1 MPTLMNRNVE
11 LCELSID
18 TGTLSFSKARSISQ
32 THLFPFANPASW
44 QAQDVLPRLNSWWA
58 KRRASYLASYS
69 GARTQLKARLE
80 ASFGTPLEAMPFRS
94 YGLSLSDHYWLRP
107 EKSIK
112 WEDVNFFDNDFSL
125 DVSYAVMGQPSTG
138 KNAYS
143 PDLATSGR
151 RIKTWVPM
159 GSERWLAKRGSI
171 LQPSAHAELL
181 GNKVMRLALPDEY
194 VADMKIAE
202 AGNERCSMTRN
213 VATKETEIVCM
224 DKLLP
229 MRAAGIEAYRLC
241 KEVCEEHWPIIDL
254 VLIADYILMYG
265 NRGLDNI
272 GMIRSARTGRL
283 LYPAPVWN
291 SALGLGNYQ
300 ASMPFLRDFDE
311 QAALVDITAYRDQIE
326 AIIDGL
332 EDAFAETLGMADPPE
347 DVETA
352 LAGCKARAKK
362 LLAMDTSRRFVFFYG
377 NTAKW

>member
-1 MPTLMNRNVE
+1 MNRNVE
-11 LCELSID
+11 LCELTID
-18 TGTLSFSKARSISQ
+18 TGTLSFSKARSIDQ
-32 THLFPFANPASW
+32 MHLFPFANLASW
-44 QAQDVLPRLNSWWA
+44 HQEDVLPRLNSWWG
-58 KRRASYLASYS
+58 KRKASYLASYS

-80 ASFGTPLEAMPFRS
+80 ASYGTPLEALPFRS

-107 EKSIK
+107 DKSIK

-125 DVSYAVMGQPSTG
+125 DLSYSVLGLPSKG

-143 PDLATSGR
+143 PDLSTSGR
-151 RIKTWVPM
+151 RIKTWLPLD
-159 GSERWLAKRGSI
+159 GERWLAKRGSI

-194 VADMKIAE
+194 VAEMKIAE
-202 AGNERCSMTRN
+202 AGSEFCSMTKN

-224 DKLLP
+224 DRLLP
-229 MRAAGIEAYRLC
+229 PRAAGIEAYRLC
-241 KEVCEEHWPIIDL
+241 KAICEEHWPILDL
-254 VLIADYILMYG
+254 MLIADYILMYG

-272 GMIRSARTGRL
+272 GMVRSARTGRL

-291 SALGLGNYQ
+291 SALGMGNYQ

-311 QAALVDITAYRDQIE
+311 QAALVDIRAYKDQIE
-326 AIIDGL
+326 MISDGL
-332 EDAFAETLGMADPPE
+332 ENAFAETLGMADPPE

-352 LAGCKARAKK
+352 LAGCKARAEK
-362 LLAMDTSRRFVFFYG
+362 LLAMDTTGRVVFYYG